1 MPPRSASRSDLPPRS
16 VEERGGKGVRGEGAG
31 EEERKR
37 RKERGSGRAKRARW
51 CEEAWEEGRG
61 AKRAREAQGRAKRQ
75 QNLTKSS
82 PNLGYLP
89 PRSSVLPPRSA
100 SKSDLPPR

>member
-1 MPPRSASRSDLPPRS
+1 MEILGSKKLTKKDLLKKSRILGSKKLTKKKLTKKDRRDAR
-16 VEERGGKGVRGEGAG
+16 VG
-31 EEERKR
+31 EEQRKR

-75 QNLTKSS
+75 QNLI
-82 PNLGYLP
+82 
-89 PRSSVLPPRSA
+89 
-100 SKSDLPPR
+100 

>member
-1 MPPRSASRSDLPPRS
+1 MEILVSKKLTKKDLLKKLTKKDM
-16 VEERGGKGVRGEGAG
+16 GG

-61 AKRAREAQGRAKRQ
+61 AKRTREEQGRAKRQ
-75 QNLTKSS
+75 QNLI
-82 PNLGYLP
+82 
-89 PRSSVLPPRSA
+89 
-100 SKSDLPPR
+100 

>member
-1 MPPRSASRSDLPPRS
+1 LEILGSKKLTKKDLLKKLTKKDRRDA
-16 VEERGGKGVRGEGAG
+16 RGG

-75 QNLTKSS
+75 QNLI
-82 PNLGYLP
+82 
-89 PRSSVLPPRSA
+89 
-100 SKSDLPPR
+100 